1 MEEYRSTL
9 SQNDLISSATVV
21 CTAGQMNLLG
31 EYKVVP
37 GEMVAM
43 GFGDDSTQSNAI
55 GRLYML
61 IDTSAPLEIPGV
73 VRLVVMSATDRQYQI
88 VYESRNEIIDANPT
102 DRTKQLPLPLFN
114 LFITENKRLALFFQ
128 PDTTATVAKA
138 NSVIRVDVTRVAL

>member
-9 SQNDLISSATVV
+9 SQNDLMSGATVV
-21 CTAGQMNLLG
+21 CTSGQMNLLG

-43 GFGDDSTQSNAI
+43 GFGDDITQGNAI

-61 IDTSAPLEIPGV
+61 LNVAGPTESAGV

-88 VYESRNEIIDANPT
+88 IYESRTEIIDANAT

-114 LFITENKRLALFFQ
+114 LFVTENKRIALFFQ
-128 PDTTATVAKA
+128 PDTTATLTKSAC
-138 NSVIRVDVTRVAL
+138 VIRVDVTRVAL